1 MTYAQRAFLLIGV
14 ALVAFWVCIGGALYW
29 LLSGA

>member
-14 ALVAFWVCIGGALYW
+14 ALVVFWASFVG
-29 LLSGA
+29 LLAWIFL